1 MTSQNRLPQS
11 QRVVLNA
18 LSVLA
23 KTFVLMAIG
32 IILPPY
38 VIGQI
43 GRSEYGMVILISSF
57 LAFMQ
62 MVQIGTPQA
71 LNRFIPR
78 ELERGDKDS
87 LRSLLSTGIAMLCM
101 CGVVVA
107 IGTML
112 LAHHPE
118 WIVNI
123 PTETP
128 TRNISILI
136 IIMGLAASVDLP
148 LSFGHVLFQAHER
161 YMLHSI
167 LQTLGYLA
175 RLVLVLLLLGLFPG
189 KVLAFAVGTVAG
201 NFIQSLGIFVI
212 AILIFREVRLAVR
225 TINFGTMIKIGGF
238 GLLTTVNTLAMMMF
252 VQADYIV
259 IGKLI
264 GSEEV
269 TAFNLGVV
277 WVLIVRTYISAAMSV
292 LTPSASRT
300 ETAGQPEILREM
312 LIRSTKY
319 GLLASL
325 LPLLF
330 LVPFGKVLMEVWM
343 GPGYNQSSQIMLF
356 VLLGDLFA
364 NGISGGISM
373 LIGVGKLRFLTLANL
388 AAGILNITIAVIL
401 MKTLNLGVM
410 SFAYAY
416 CGVFMILNSIVLPAH
431 LGRIFGIPMK
441 QYLKRAWLSPVLAGL
456 LALPVG
462 FLIYRMGLT
471 RGWVGMLMSGAL
483 FSIGYAII
491 VLVIAFD
498 KYDRQLLRRVLVI
511 PGR

>member
-1 MTSQNRLPQS
+1 
-11 QRVVLNA
+11 VLNA

-43 GRSEYGMVILISSF
+43 GRSEYGSVILVSSF

-62 MVQIGTPQA
+62 MVQIGTPQS

-78 ELERGDKDS
+78 ALERGDKDS
-87 LRSLLSTGIAMLCM
+87 LRNLLSTGLAMLCA
-101 CGVVVA
+101 CGLIVGT
-107 IGTML
+107 GTML
-112 LAHHPE
+112 LSHHPE
-118 WIVNI
+118 WII
-123 PTETP
+123 KSSTEGP
-128 TRNISILI
+128 TRSISILI
-136 IIMGLAASVDLP
+136 IIMGLAASIDLP
-148 LSFGHVLFQAHER
+148 MSFGHVLFQAHER
-161 YMLHSI
+161 YILHSV
-167 LQTLGYLA
+167 LQTLGYIA
-175 RLVLVLLLLGLFPG
+175 RLLLVLLLLGLFPG

-201 NFIQSLGIFVI
+201 NFIQSFGIFVI
-212 AILIFREVRLAVR
+212 AMLIYREVRLAVR
-225 TINFGTMIKIGGF
+225 AISFSTMMKISGY

-252 VQADYIV
+252 IQADYIV

-277 WVLIVRTYISAAMSV
+277 WVLIVRTYISAATSV

-300 ETAGQPEILREM
+300 DTAGQPGILRDM

-330 LVPFGKVLMEVWM
+330 LVPFGKVLMEAWM
-343 GPGYNQSSQIMLF
+343 GPGYGQSAHIMLF
-356 VLLGDLFA
+356 VLLGDIFA

-373 LIGVGKLRFLTLANL
+373 LIGVGKLRFLTIANL
-388 AAGILNITIAVIL
+388 VSGILNVTIAVIL
-401 MKTLNLGVM
+401 MKTLSLGVM

-416 CGVFMILNSIVLPAH
+416 CGVFMILNSIVLPTH
-431 LGRIFGIPMK
+431 LGRVFGVPMG
-441 QYLKRAWLSPVLAGL
+441 QYLKKAWLGPILTGL
-456 LALPVG
+456 LALPFG
-462 FLIYRMGLT
+462 FFVYRIGLT
-471 RGWVGMLMSGAL
+471 HGWVGILASGAIFL
-483 FSIGYAII
+483 IGYVII
-491 VLVIAFD
+491 VLVIALD
-498 KYDRQLLRRVLVI
+498 NYDRQLLRRVLVL
-511 PGR
+511 RSQKA